1 MDTTTLTPQHNFLP
15 QGYKVP
21 DKSRQFLKLKQGEN
35 RVRFLSSPLLG
46 SVVFSEDKKPFRK
59 DFTLGEFTAEELAEI
74 KPKIDPDTGNPET
87 PKHFWIA
94 LVWDYSE
101 NAPKVL
107 EITQISILKTLYTL
121 ANDEDWGDLRTFDIV
136 INKTGSSK
144 FDTEYSVIQ
153 KPHKALTEE
162 IQSVVDE
169 LEAKQLL
176 NLELIWKG
184 EYPFISYNY

>member
-1 MDTTTLTPQHNFLP
+1 MSTEIQKTSNFLP

-21 DKSRQFLKLKQGEN
+21 DKSRQFLKLKQGDN
-35 RVRFLSSPLLG
+35 KVRFLSSPLLG
-46 SVVFSEDKKPFRK
+46 SVVFSQDKKPFRK
-59 DFTLGEFTAEELAEI
+59 SFAMGEFTPEELAEI
-74 KPKIDPDTGNPET
+74 KPKIDPDTNNPET

-101 NAPKVL
+101 NVPKIL
-107 EITQISILKTLYTL
+107 EITQITVLKTLYTL
-121 ANDEDWGDLRTFDIV
+121 ANDTDWGDLRTFDIV

-144 FDTEYSVIQ
+144 FDTEYTVIQ
-153 KPHKALTEE
+153 KPHKPISDE
-162 IQSVVDE
+162 IQSVVNE

-176 NLELIWKG
+176 NLDLIWEG